1 MQQCGDDEEFLR
13 ELLEDL
19 RSETDTQLANIAGII
34 QNPQQNPFQQIM
46 RAAHVIKGAAANL
59 MCGQLRA
66 ASMQLEQSAAQA
78 HEAGETV
85 ASPDRQ
91 HAVQAGYAALQQAAH
106 NYGVFL
112 KSIDV
117 G

>member
-1 MQQCGDDEEFLR
+1 ML
-13 ELLEDL
+13 
-19 RSETDTQLANIAGII
+19 
-34 QNPQQNPFQQIM
+34 QNPQQNPFQLIM

-91 HAVQAGYAALQQAAH
+91 HAVQAGYAALRQAAH